1 MADLVATVL
10 AFLFREDKKEHP
22 MPQQA
27 SDALFQK
34 VKLFIKRK
42 EDIQNGEE

>member
-27 SDALFQK
+27 SDALFHK
-34 VKLFIKRK
+34 VKLFLKRK
-42 EDIQNGEE
+42 EDYENGEE